1 MPFMKLLTIHNKG
14 TEQVVMV
21 DKKKRKGGSVPVSS
35 LGHVAIAVPD
45 LDIAMNFYKEHFGCE
60 VSEPVVVDTQL
71 IRMAYVHLGDTNLE
85 LMEPI
90 GEESPISKFIERNPN
105 GGIHHICLRVP
116 EVSKAADGARR
127 AGLRIL
133 SGEELAKGYEGQDL
147 FFLHPKDT
155 FGTLIEIE

>member
-1 MPFMKLLTIHNKG
+1 MPSLKLLTMNNNG
-14 TEQVVMV
+14 TKQVGMI
-21 DKKKRKGGSVPVSS
+21 DKKMCKGDPVPVSGF
-35 LGHVAIAVPD
+35 GHVAIAVPD

-71 IRMAYVHLGDTNLE
+71 IRMAYVHLGNTDLE

-90 GEESPISKFIERNPN
+90 GEKSPISKFIERNPN

-116 EVSKAADGARR
+116 DVSTAADGARK

-133 SGEELAKGYEGQDL
+133 SGEKLAKGYEGQDL

-155 FGTLIEIE
+155 LGTLIEIE